1 MEQSYKYIL
10 NFMPT
15 FQNATLNF
23 IAIFQTVALNFAIY
37 ASMCDLP

>member
-10 NFMPT
+10 NFMST

-23 IAIFQTVALNFAIY
+23 IAILQNVF
-37 ASMCDLP
+37 

>member
-23 IAIFQTVALNFAIY
+23 VAIFQNTF
-37 ASMCDLP
+37 

>member
-10 NFMPT
+10 NFLPI

-23 IAIFQTVALNFAIY
+23 IAILQNVF
-37 ASMCDLP
+37 